1 MCAALDEAQQRVGTD
16 APSSKDGTYVDF
28 PFSSERSPGYVI
40 SRNRDRDRDVESS
53 LLHRL
58 HDNLGEATV
67 ESGSEIGSE
76 ILVPK
81 QRKSEN
87 TFRSANVEFL
97 HRASKEGLRII
108 SLGMEKAIGQAGN
121 LSGQE
126 RNQLE
131 C

>member
-16 APSSKDGTYVDF
+16 TPSSKDETYVDF

-40 SRNRDRDRDVESS
+40 SRNRDRDRDRDVEFS

-67 ESGSEIGSE
+67 ESGNEIGSE

-121 LSGQE
+121 PSGQE
-126 RNQLE
+126 ILI
-131 C
+131 